1 MDLLQLKY
9 FEMVAEMGNV
19 TRAAESLH
27 IAQPSLSNTI
37 ARLEED
43 LGVQLFDRRG
53 RRIVLNQ
60 FGEAFLERV
69 KRIFHELD
77 QGKRELMDMTGLTF
91 GKVTI
96 ATTTSQ
102 IIPDIFSDFLATY
115 PDVRFKLF
123 QVTGRLEI
131 PNQLGAGAFDFCI
144 SSLPIMQ
151 IPGMEKVVEE
161 YLTTEEIFVA
171 VPPGHA
177 LAEKTDVQLSEL
189 TEEKIIGYT
198 QEEGVQIII
207 NEVCR
212 KAGFVPNIV
221 FESGATDIIC
231 RLVRSGVGIA
241 FLPEFWWKSGLTAGL
256 VKLRV
261 KKPLLTRTIRL
272 SWLEGRYESLAARR
286 FKEFIV
292 NYFK

>member
-177 LAEKTDVQLSEL
+177 LAEENRRSAVRTHGREDHRL
-189 TEEKIIGYT
+189 Y
-198 QEEGVQIII
+198 
-207 NEVCR
+207 
-212 KAGFVPNIV
+212 AGGGRADHHQRGLPQGRFRAQYRVRERRHGHHLPP
-221 FESGATDIIC
+221 C
-231 RLVRSGVGIA
+231 PVRSGHRVFAGI
-241 FLPEFWWKSGLTAGL
+241 L
-256 VKLRV
+256 VEVR
-261 KKPLLTRTIRL
+261 PDR
-272 SWLEGRYESLAARR
+272 GPG
-286 FKEFIV
+286 
-292 NYFK
+292 